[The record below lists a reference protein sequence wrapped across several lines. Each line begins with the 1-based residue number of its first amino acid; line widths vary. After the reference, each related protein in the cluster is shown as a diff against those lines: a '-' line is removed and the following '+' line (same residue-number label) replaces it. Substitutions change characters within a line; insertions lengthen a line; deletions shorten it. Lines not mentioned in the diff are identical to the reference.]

1 MTGSFVDA
9 GPFEVTMTVQDALGS
24 VSNEIAVSISA
35 PFDWVVGPESLL
47 QRFLV
52 SDDEP
57 LTPGELDYLDSVGN
71 QNGSY
76 DVGDLRK
83 WLREQGGA
91 GAR

>member
-1 MTGSFVDA
+1 
-9 GPFEVTMTVQDALGS
+9 
-24 VSNEIAVSISA
+24 
-35 PFDWVVGPESLL
+35 
-47 QRFLV
+47 V